1 MQAMTSRK
9 YISNLNYIK
18 LNETYDCPGIF
29 SCLLKKS
36 INAIEK
42 INKIIFILQV
52 LLKMQ
57 INGMFDCIELN
68 AVLKYL
74 GMNDED
80 FLHMCIIA
88 GCDYLPNIRCIGLNK
103 ARKLVLQEA
112 DLMDA
117 LLKLKH
123 VPEGY
128 ARKFFNAKA
137 VFLHQTVIDVKTL
150 KTVPLREWD
159 VTEKPGPLQNLCGK
173 YPFDSDCKG

>member
-1 MQAMTSRK
+1 
-9 YISNLNYIK
+9 
-18 LNETYDCPGIF
+18 
-29 SCLLKKS
+29 
-36 INAIEK
+36 
-42 INKIIFILQV
+42 
-52 LLKMQ
+52 
-57 INGMFDCIELN
+57 MFDCIELN

-74 GMNDED
+74 GMNYED

-137 VFLHQTVIDVKTL
+137 VFLHQGNSMVELIVFKKMFSL
-150 KTVPLREWD
+150 IL
-159 VTEKPGPLQNLCGK
+159 
-173 YPFDSDCKG
+173 